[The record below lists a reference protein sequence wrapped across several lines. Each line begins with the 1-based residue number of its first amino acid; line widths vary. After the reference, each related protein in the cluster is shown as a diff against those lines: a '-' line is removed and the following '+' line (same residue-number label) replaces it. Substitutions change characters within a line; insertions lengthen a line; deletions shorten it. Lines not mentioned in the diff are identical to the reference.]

1 MRWIP
6 PSIRSSPGPKGKGKA
21 RVVEEEEEDVDEE
34 EEEEEVA
41 GLEDDEPVNEPLRA
55 QEDVD
60 LDVGGSDYMHV
71 DPIIDSG
78 NHIVIAAS
86 EESLSVAF

>member
-1 MRWIP
+1 ME
-6 PSIRSSPGPKGKGKA
+6 
-21 RVVEEEEEDVDEE
+21 EEEEEDVEE

-41 GLEDDEPVNEPLRA
+41 GLEDDKPVNEPLRA

-60 LDVGGSDYMHV
+60 LDAGGSDYIHV

-78 NHIVIAAS
+78 KHIVIAAS
-86 EESLSVAF
+86 IESLSVAF

>member
-1 MRWIP
+1 M
-6 PSIRSSPGPKGKGKA
+6 
-21 RVVEEEEEDVDEE
+21 E

-41 GLEDDEPVNEPLRA
+41 GLEDDEPLRA
-55 QEDVD
+55 KEDVD
-60 LDVGGSDYMHV
+60 LDAGGSEYMHV

-86 EESLSVAF
+86 VESLSVAF